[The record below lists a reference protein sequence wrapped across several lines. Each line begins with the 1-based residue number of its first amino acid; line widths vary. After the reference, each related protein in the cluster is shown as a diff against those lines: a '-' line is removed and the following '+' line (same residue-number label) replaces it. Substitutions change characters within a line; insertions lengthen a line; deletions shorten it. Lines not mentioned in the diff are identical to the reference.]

1 MKQIKWRSG
10 IIFEIAILFLVGIIM
25 TGLITYFSESRKSDR
40 TVKQQTEQRA
50 EEIASEAKA
59 AVTQYP
65 AYKWLVNYWYK
76 NNLWLDIEYDA
87 LYEENTDTLEK
98 CNAFSERHPD
108 LQLLYLTEDQCESLP
123 PEDQKLYAEITY
135 SWLLTRIDQIKKANN
150 VDYLFCVVTEEP
162 YINQFFLFSGA
173 EPGTRRGVKSDESY
187 ILGKTVT
194 VAKSQTEA
202 MKEAIKKESHLAD
215 ADGYVDYYSTFMTID
230 GHIVL
235 IGVTY
240 NLSDLLASIQSQT
253 NAATRYA
260 IYNLILLSMTVLL
273 FLLIFVI
280 YPLRRVQ
287 KYISEYKETK
297 ESRPIVE
304 GLSKVKLHNEIGR
317 LAEDVSALSQ
327 ELDFHMEKTAT
338 ATADKERINTE
349 LTMASRIQLAMLPSK
364 FPERSEFD
372 IYASMDPAKAVGG
385 DFYDFFQVDD
395 DHLALVI
402 ADVSGKG
409 IPAALFMM
417 VSKILVKNY
426 TKSGLS
432 PARALEAANDQ
443 ICSNNQEDMF
453 VTVWLGILEIST
465 GKLTAANA
473 GHEYPVLKTPEGK
486 FELIKDKHG
495 VAVGVMEGVH
505 YREYEW
511 QLSPGSKLFVYTD
524 GVPEA
529 TDASRQLF
537 GTERMLAALN
547 EKSDAAFPKQLLLSV
562 RRAVDNFVKDAE
574 QFDDLTML
582 CLEYLG
588 SKKEETIKN

>member
-108 LQLLYLTEDQCESLP
+108 LQLLYLTEEQCESLP

-240 NLSDLLASIQSQT
+240 NLSGLLASIQSQT

-260 IYNLILLSMTVLL
+260 IYNLTLLSMTVLL

-349 LTMASRIQLAMLPSK
+349 LTMASRIQLAMLPNK

-529 TDASRQLF
+529 TDASQQLF

-562 RRAVDNFVKDAE
+562 RRAVDNFVNDAE